1 MQPGTDAPAATGP
14 WPGLAERVTSELA
27 GSLNLHRTALRL
39 LDLLCPAFA
48 DWAVLALPELRTGRL
63 VLHGGAEPSATTP
76 ATSRVDRE
84 TGLGHVLT
92 AGRTDVL
99 HVGEAAETGLDTMIP
114 HAGLRAEA
122 AALRPADVA
131 GVPLTAR
138 GTTIGVLIL
147 VRAASRGFPA
157 EDVAVA
163 EQLAA
168 RAALALDS
176 AQLYEDRTH
185 VASVLQAGLRPPALP
200 ELPGARIAARI
211 RSAAE
216 HLDLSGDFYDVLG
229 SGDDWLVVL
238 GDVCGKGAEA
248 AVLTGRTRQ
257 SIRTAAYF
265 DRRPARVL
273 TALNTVL
280 YEADASRF
288 VAVVCVRL
296 RPIGDGSSAV
306 ASVAVAGHPPPV
318 IIRAGG
324 SIEQIEATGT
334 VAGVLPD
341 LAYREVDVRL
351 HVGDTMLLCTDG
363 IYEARG
369 AGDFYGMDR
378 LAELLPA
385 YAGAGPEPL
394 CEAVEQDVREYLG
407 GRPHDDMALFA
418 VTWGR

>member
-1 MQPGTDAPAATGP
+1 MQPGTDAPATTGP
-14 WPGLAERVTSELA
+14 WTGLTERVTGELA
-27 GSLNLHRTALRL
+27 GSLNLRRTALRL

-48 DWAVLALPELRTGRL
+48 DWAVLALPELRSGRL
-63 VLHGGAEPSATTP
+63 VLHGGAELTATTP
-76 ATSRVDRE
+76 VTVRVDPD
-84 TGLGHVLT
+84 TGLGRVLSS
-92 AGRTDVL
+92 GRTEVL
-99 HVGEAAETGLDTMIP
+99 HVAEEDGTALDAMIPHPRLREEAAE
-114 HAGLRAEA
+114 
-122 AALRPADVA
+122 LRPADIVGVA
-131 GVPLTAR
+131 LTAR
-138 GTTIGVLIL
+138 GTTIGVLVL
-147 VRAASRGFPA
+147 VRGSNRGFPA
-157 EDVAVA
+157 EDVESA
-163 EQLAA
+163 ERLAA
-168 RAALALDS
+168 RAALAIDS

-185 VASVLQAGLRPPALP
+185 VASVLQAGLRPPELP

-216 HLDLSGDFYDVLG
+216 HLDLSGDFYDVHG
-229 SGDDWLVVL
+229 TGDDWLLVL
-238 GDVCGKGAEA
+238 GDVCGKGVEA

-265 DRRPARVL
+265 DRRPSQVL

-280 YEADASRF
+280 YEAESSRF

-324 SIEQIEATGT
+324 SIEQIEAVGT

-351 HVGDTMLLCTDG
+351 HLGDTMLLFTDG

-369 AGDFYGMDR
+369 ADDFYGMGR
-378 LAELLPA
+378 LVELLPA
-385 YAGAGPEPL
+385 YAGAGPEPV
-394 CEAVEQDVREYLG
+394 CEAVEQDVHEYLG

-418 VTWGR
+418 VSWGR

>member
-1 MQPGTDAPAATGP
+1 MHPGTDAPATTGP
-14 WPGLAERVTSELA
+14 WPGLTERVTSELA
-27 GSLNLHRTALRL
+27 GSLNLRRTALRL
-39 LDLLCPAFA
+39 LDLLRPAFA
-48 DWAVLALPELRTGRL
+48 DWVVLALPELRTGRL
-63 VLHGGAEPSATTP
+63 VLHGGAELTATTP
-76 ATSRVDRE
+76 VTARVDRE
-84 TGLGHVLT
+84 RGLGHVLT
-92 AGRTDVL
+92 SGRTDVL
-99 HVGEAAETGLDTMIP
+99 RVDEDAETGLDAMIP
-114 HAGLRAEA
+114 HPGLRAEA

-131 GVPLTAR
+131 GIPLTAR
-138 GTTIGVLIL
+138 GTTIGVLVL
-147 VRAASRGFPA
+147 VRGTHRGFPA
-157 EDVAVA
+157 EDIAFA
-163 EQLAA
+163 EKLAG
-168 RAALALDS
+168 RAAPAIDS

-185 VASVLQAGLRPPALP
+185 VAAVLRAGLRPPVLP

-211 RSAAE
+211 RSAAA

-265 DRRPARVL
+265 DRRPSQVL

-324 SIEQIEATGT
+324 TIEQIEAVGT

-341 LAYREVDVRL
+341 LAFREVDVRL
-351 HVGDTMLLCTDG
+351 HLGDTMLLFTDG

-369 AGDFYGMDR
+369 ADDFYGMDR
-378 LAELLPA
+378 LVELLPG

-394 CEAVEQDVREYLG
+394 CEAVEQDVSDYLG